1 MLVDLIIRPACEHD
15 CRDIA
20 HLFVVG
26 SEGLAEL
33 VWSKECRPEETIIN
47 VGTRRCARTGVPF
60 SYENC
65 VLAETEGR
73 AIALLHAYPI
83 ATSSA
88 PAVEEI
94 EPVLRP
100 FARLKDV
107 GSFYLSALVVE
118 PGYRGLGIGSRLLD
132 EAHQRA
138 LRHVSPRL
146 SVIVLERNEAAMR
159 LYRRAGFVEIDR
171 APLVPHP
178 ALPGWTGDAIL
189 LTNKCIPCNLPELR
203 W

>member
-1 MLVDLIIRPACEHD
+1 MMFDPVFRPALEQGLPGN
-15 CRDIA
+15 RKTVRGR
-20 HLFVVG
+20 LG
-26 SEGLAEL
+26 GLAEL
-33 VWSKECRPEETIIN
+33 VWSKECRSGEIIID
-47 VGTRRCARTGVPF
+47 VGARRCARTGVPF
-60 SYENC
+60 SYKNC
-65 VLAETEGR
+65 AVVEAAGR
-73 AIALLHAYPI
+73 AIALLHAYPM

-118 PGYRGLGIGSRLLD
+118 PGYRGLSIGSLLMD

-138 LRHVSPRL
+138 LRHGLPRL
-146 SVIVLERNEAAMR
+146 SVVALERNEAARR

-171 APLVPHP
+171 ATLVPHP

-189 LTNKCIPCNLPELR
+189 LTKQVHAL
-203 W
+203 

>member
-1 MLVDLIIRPACEHD
+1 MPMKFDLVIRPALEQE

-20 HLFVVG
+20 RLFVDG

-33 VWSKECRPEETIIN
+33 IWSKECRPGETIID
-47 VGTRRCARTGVPF
+47 VGARRCAGTGVTF

-65 VLAETEGR
+65 VLAETAGW
-73 AIALLHAYPI
+73 AIALLHAYPM
-83 ATSSA
+83 ATSRA

-118 PGYRGLGIGSRLLD
+118 PGYRGLGYRI
-132 EAHQRA
+132 
-138 LRHVSPRL
+138 
-146 SVIVLERNEAAMR
+146 AA
-159 LYRRAGFVEIDR
+159 
-171 APLVPHP
+171 
-178 ALPGWTGDAIL
+178 TG
-189 LTNKCIPCNLPELR
+189 
-203 W
+203 